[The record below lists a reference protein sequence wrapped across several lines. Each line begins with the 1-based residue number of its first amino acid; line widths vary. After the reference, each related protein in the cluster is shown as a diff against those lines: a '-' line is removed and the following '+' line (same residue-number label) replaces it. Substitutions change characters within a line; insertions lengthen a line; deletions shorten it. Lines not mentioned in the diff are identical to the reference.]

1 MVPANFATRLRIYAL
16 LGASLAFP
24 VRQAWSGEVAAN
36 AIEYLPESPVKLNVE
51 ERVALNSRWDL
62 GYYLFQRQ
70 EFGAAAQEF
79 EKIRQVLPND
89 ASLLALIGSC
99 YSMSGHWKE
108 GEKALLEAK
117 AANPDDEDINGL
129 LGQFYLSAGQ
139 SLKGAA
145 YLEHA
150 LKLTPSQD
158 DLRARLATLY
168 LDAGK
173 TGRARYHLEHLLR
186 SREAAAGADSS
197 VDGHLEIKGF
207 GFPELDYDYARCLA
221 QSGEFKQG
229 LAFAQLAHRSDPGNP
244 KYARALG
251 FCLMGTQQY
260 GEAARMLAA
269 GRNELQGEESVY
281 LQWGE
286 ALFLDRRWENAEAV
300 WLEGVS
306 RFPRSY
312 DLLSRLVEYYIQ
324 TAKPAKARRVI
335 AFGESRNPGHPGNL
349 LLNAR
354 LDRKLGEFAA
364 ASKSLGR
371 LKRKACGPLAK
382 EALWEEA
389 QLDFATGK
397 YGDCERTL
405 DNLLTAKHRRAEAHL
420 LKAKLALYR
429 GDKGKAQDQV
439 QQARVA
445 EPNNREVYALAKE
458 AFGGSTH
465 GEKPREPATFDLP

>member
-1 MVPANFATRLRIYAL
+1 MVPVRFTSRLCLSAL
-16 LGASLAFP
+16 LGATLAFP
-24 VRQAWSGEVAAN
+24 VRKAWSSEVADN
-36 AIEYLPESPVKLNVE
+36 AIASLPASPVKMNFE

-70 EFGAAAQEF
+70 EFGAAAREF

-117 AANPDDEDINGL
+117 AANPEDEDINGL

-150 LKLTPSQD
+150 LKLTPDQD

-173 TGRARYHLEHLLR
+173 PERARYHLENLLQ
-186 SREAAAGADSS
+186 SREAAAGADLSGPGQRP
-197 VDGHLEIKGF
+197 VKGF
-207 GFPELDYDYARCLA
+207 GFPDLDYDYARCLA
-221 QSGEFKQG
+221 QAGEYKAG
-229 LAFAQLAHRSDPGNP
+229 LVFAQLAYQAEPGNP
-244 KYARALG
+244 KFARALG
-251 FCLMGTQQY
+251 LCLMGTQQY

-286 ALFLDRRWENAEAV
+286 ALFLDRRWDNAEAV

-349 LLNAR
+349 LLDAR
-354 LDRKLGEFAA
+354 LNRKLGGFAA
-364 ASKSLGR
+364 SWKSIGR
-371 LKRKACGPLAK
+371 LKRMACGALAK

-389 QLDFATGK
+389 QLDFASGK
-397 YGDCERTL
+397 YGNCERTL
-405 DNLLTAKHRRAEAHL
+405 DNLLTVKHRRAEAHL

-429 GDKGKAQDQV
+429 GDKGKAQAQV
-439 QQARVA
+439 LQARVV
-445 EPNNREVYALAKE
+445 EPNNRDVYALAKE
-458 AFGGSTH
+458 AFSGPANR
-465 GEKPREPATFDLP
+465 EKLAGLFRDAK